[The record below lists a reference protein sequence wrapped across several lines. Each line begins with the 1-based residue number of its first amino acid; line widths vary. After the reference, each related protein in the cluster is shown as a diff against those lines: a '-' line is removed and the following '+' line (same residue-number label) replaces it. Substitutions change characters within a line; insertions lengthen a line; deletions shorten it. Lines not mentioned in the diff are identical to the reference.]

1 MSKTLLEEAKL
12 EVVSLKEKLKESNSK
27 LASIELLLLD
37 YFDIESTL
45 TAPSVILEIKNIL
58 GD

>member
-37 YFDIESTL
+37 YFDIESTDAQEY
-45 TAPSVILEIKNIL
+45 TILEIKNIL

>member
-37 YFDIESTL
+37 YFDIESTR
-45 TAPSVILEIKNIL
+45 TAPSVLLEIKNML
-58 GD
+58 ED

>member
-12 EVVSLKEKLKESNSK
+12 EVVSLKDKLKESNSK

-37 YFDIESTL
+37 YFDTSSNR
-45 TAPSVILEIKNIL
+45 TAPSIILEIKNIL